1 MINKIVL
8 GTNNPHKLE
17 EMNEIGKDYGI
28 EFILP
33 PKEFKAD
40 EVGNSFEENS
50 YIKAKAAQEL
60 TKMITLADDSGL
72 CVEALNGAPGLYS
85 SRYAGT
91 QQEKIAK
98 LLKELENETNRK
110 AKFVCCMTLLSE
122 KGELLTQVLGE
133 CKGEIIKEAKGING
147 FGYDPIFLVEGTGV
161 TMAEMSENEKNK
173 ISHRSVALRKI
184 IDYIKTNLSV
194 I

>member
-40 EVGNSFEENS
+40 EVGKSFEENS

-60 TKMITLADDSGL
+60 TKMVTLADDSGL

-110 AKFVCCMTLLSE
+110 AKFVCCMTLLNE
-122 KGELLTQVLGE
+122 EGELLTQVLGE

-147 FGYDPIFLVEGTGV
+147 FGYDPIFLVEGTEV
-161 TMAEMSENEKNK
+161 TMAEMSEDEKNK
-173 ISHRSVALRKI
+173 ISHRAVALGKI